1 MNPIKIGNL
10 ISKKRKEKSMTQKEL
25 AEKLGLTDRAISKWE
40 RGLGCPDISY
50 LEDLSKVLGISVV
63 ELLRGEEKY
72 ETSSDDVIESIRL
85 SSDITKY
92 NIKNSISIVTTTVIV
107 IIIILLSVFNLT
119 NLYYLNKKNKKD
131 YEFKNNNLNSYYE
144 IIKNNQGIYSES
156 DYNLILNYIN
166 NKTKLN
172 FNDINDKYIV
182 KSYYKFFN
190 EYSKLRISDRISGND
205 IYNILIKYNPSV
217 SNNLINYNSIILYTN
232 EVILN
237 YYDFLRCTYS
247 YYDKCSDKSFI
258 DIITN
263 YEFNNEEMLLQDII
277 EVGELNA

>member
-205 IYNILIKYNPSV
+205 IYNMLIKYNPSV